1 MGVFNRFCKNLVILL
16 GVLVYVFKGEKMNVS
31 FIKQAVEQ
39 AVKTFVTAFL
49 GAWVAAG
56 SDFDALT
63 DSANLKIGVTAVAA
77 SIAMSMGLKKV
88 GSNKDSVSVL

>member
-1 MGVFNRFCKNLVILL
+1 MLLLNRLQT
-16 GVLVYVFKGEKMNVS
+16 GEKMNAS

-77 SIAMSMGLKKV
+77 SIAISMGLKKV

>member
-1 MGVFNRFCKNLVILL
+1 M
-16 GVLVYVFKGEKMNVS
+16 S
-31 FIKQAVEQ
+31 TAFIKQIVEQ
-39 AVKTFVTAFL
+39 AVKTFITAYL

-56 SDFDALT
+56 SNFDALT
-63 DSANLKIGVTAVAA
+63 DTNNLKIGVTAVAA

>member
-1 MGVFNRFCKNLVILL
+1 
-16 GVLVYVFKGEKMNVS
+16 MNS
-31 FIKQAVEQ
+31 AFIKQAAEQ

-49 GAWVAAG
+49 GSWIAAG
-56 SDFDALT
+56 SDFNALT

-88 GSNKDSVSVL
+88 GADKNSPSAL

>member
-1 MGVFNRFCKNLVILL
+1 MSVG
-16 GVLVYVFKGEKMNVS
+16 
-31 FIKQAVEQ
+31 FIKQVVEQ

-88 GSNKDSVSVL
+88 GTNKDSVSTL

>member
-1 MGVFNRFCKNLVILL
+1 MSVG
-16 GVLVYVFKGEKMNVS
+16 
-31 FIKQAVEQ
+31 FIKQVVEQ

-56 SDFDALT
+56 SDFNALT
-63 DSANLKIGVTAVAA
+63 DTANLKIGATAVAA

-88 GSNKDSVSVL
+88 GANKDSVSAL